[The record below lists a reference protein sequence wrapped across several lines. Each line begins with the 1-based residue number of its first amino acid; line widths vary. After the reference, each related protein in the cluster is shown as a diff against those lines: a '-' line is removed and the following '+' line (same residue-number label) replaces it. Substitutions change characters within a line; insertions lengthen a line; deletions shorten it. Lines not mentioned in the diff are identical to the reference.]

1 MAGELKRNNKNEQY
15 LIYETWT
22 NNKIIVQELLPFYDG
37 IASASVYKIY
47 QVKKEIGSI
56 QNGTV
61 RLTEPHKK
69 INNKDNT
76 FILAPQYLI
85 VDSHAQ
91 DEYVTDELLPF
102 YNHPKEAT
110 VYRMYRITRGI
121 GSISN
126 NKLYQ
131 FDKKSRDT
139 QMSFE
144 AKSQIWFFIFFVLFV
159 LVVLLISANQ

>member
-37 IASASVYKIY
+37 IASANVYKIY

-56 QNGTV
+56 QNGAV

-85 VDSHAQ
+85 VDSQTQ

-110 VYRMYRITRGI
+110 VYRMYRITRCI

-131 FDKKSRDT
+131 LDKKSRDT